1 MFTCGDERKKST
13 KIFLKF
19 TKITEIYLPPKHRG
33 ITRALFGSETHFTF
47 NSDGSAS
54 IPNSVQL
61 VFYMKV
67 CNHAHCVGLPDGTRL
82 TKNHCWG
89 LKTTFSNNLFA
100 WANTLGRI
108 RNAHI
113 EHLPKIVTANIYI
126 RPSGNLRLINFL
138 AGPSCCN
145 TDKQVSSSSHPALM
159 PRHPEV

>member
-1 MFTCGDERKKST
+1 MLWFLQGLWIILASSHYTEGSARCLCVFTCGDERKKST

-61 VFYMKV
+61 VFYIKV

-82 TKNHCWG
+82 TKKSLLGSQNNILKQLICMGKYIGEDTQCSYWTPPQNSHC
-89 LKTTFSNNLFA
+89 K
-100 WANTLGRI
+100 
-108 RNAHI
+108 
-113 EHLPKIVTANIYI
+113 HLHSP
-126 RPSGNLRLINFL
+126 LW
-138 AGPSCCN
+138 
-145 TDKQVSSSSHPALM
+145 
-159 PRHPEV
+159 